1 MQVLAHVETSYIGII
16 MYNEVIRLTILQIH

>member
-1 MQVLAHVETSYIGII
+1 MQALAQVETSYIGII

>member
-1 MQVLAHVETSYIGII
+1 MQALAYVETSYIGII

>member
-1 MQVLAHVETSYIGII
+1 MQALVYVETSYIGII

>member
-1 MQVLAHVETSYIGII
+1 MQALTHVETSYIGII

>member
-1 MQVLAHVETSYIGII
+1 METVVYVCTSYIGII